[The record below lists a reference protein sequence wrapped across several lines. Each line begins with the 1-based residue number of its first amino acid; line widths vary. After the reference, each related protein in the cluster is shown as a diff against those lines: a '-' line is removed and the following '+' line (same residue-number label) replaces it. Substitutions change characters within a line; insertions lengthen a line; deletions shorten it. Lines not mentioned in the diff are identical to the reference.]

1 MAIQLLRSQ
10 RFMKVAMW
18 AVFLIVLPSFVA
30 FYGFSA
36 KGKSQ
41 YVDPNE
47 AMVTLV
53 FPDGDKEELGRD
65 QLLLAKQD
73 LQNYYVNLYSRL
85 SGQAPNQEIARMF
98 SSQLSNQEIAE
109 HALTRAA
116 LERRIEEQEIVVGSK
131 QVEESLK
138 NAGITKAQLDASLK
152 AQRMSQAQFLM
163 QQRGELTKERGT
175 DSVQRVARTSL
186 LETWME
192 YRRAKEKLT
201 VGLLYVPSAPF
212 RDTIE
217 PTDAE
222 LTEELA
228 LVSRTSPE
236 TITKA
241 AERVYS
247 YVKVSPPLPDPVEPP
262 TEEEILAALNA
273 APATE
278 TIAFAGSGTRIQ
290 HALIS
295 VNMRTTDTMLL
306 DESRARAAALRE
318 RIAAGE
324 DFATVANEYSED
336 LRNLIFDDPQTSPTL
351 LNGFIPRP
359 ISGSGID
366 VLAWGEEFANF
377 ADTAEVGKLS
387 GIIETPQGFSVARVV
402 ERGDNLRRNVAEVR
416 DYYSNKIFEERMK
429 ADEAKRK
436 KATAELVEKLR
447 EIAATQSTMEG
458 IAREAGV
465 EVGKTDAIPVD
476 RTFFRG
482 IGDLS
487 RDYLIIEDLRL
498 NEISPVVTT
507 ASGDAVVLK
516 VVERQVARTETLDEA
531 RPKLVESF
539 KFRRADEMAKA
550 RAEEIRASLK
560 ADDRVTTIGIERGLK
575 VKSLD
580 EPFTRAA
587 LPPELIQI
595 TNFSNASLSAGPMGT
610 LIAKSSGGPEEEGY
624 AVVQVLTIEAP
635 DRAAFLAELQTFEM
649 NMLAAKRQGIL
660 EDFYDDA
667 QATVKLT
674 ASELF
679 IPKKDESKAKSG

>member
-1 MAIQLLRSQ
+1 
-10 RFMKVAMW
+10 
-18 AVFLIVLPSFVA
+18 
-30 FYGFSA
+30 
-36 KGKSQ
+36 
-41 YVDPNE
+41 
-47 AMVTLV
+47 
-53 FPDGDKEELGRD
+53 
-65 QLLLAKQD
+65 
-73 LQNYYVNLYSRL
+73 
-85 SGQAPNQEIARMF
+85 
-98 SSQLSNQEIAE
+98 
-109 HALTRAA
+109 
-116 LERRIEEQEIVVGSK
+116 
-131 QVEESLK
+131 
-138 NAGITKAQLDASLK
+138 
-152 AQRMSQAQFLM
+152 
-163 QQRGELTKERGT
+163 
-175 DSVQRVARTSL
+175 
-186 LETWME
+186 
-192 YRRAKEKLT
+192 
-201 VGLLYVPSAPF
+201 
-212 RDTIE
+212 
-217 PTDAE
+217 
-222 LTEELA
+222 
-228 LVSRTSPE
+228 
-236 TITKA
+236 
-241 AERVYS
+241 
-247 YVKVSPPLPDPVEPP
+247 
-262 TEEEILAALNA
+262 
-273 APATE
+273 
-278 TIAFAGSGTRIQ
+278 
-290 HALIS
+290 
-295 VNMRTTDTMLL
+295 
-306 DESRARAAALRE
+306 
-318 RIAAGE
+318 
-324 DFATVANEYSED
+324 
-336 LRNLIFDDPQTSPTL
+336 
-351 LNGFIPRP
+351 
-359 ISGSGID
+359 
-366 VLAWGEEFANF
+366 
-377 ADTAEVGKLS
+377 
-387 GIIETPQGFSVARVV
+387 
-402 ERGDNLRRNVAEVR
+402 
-416 DYYSNKIFEERMK
+416 
-429 ADEAKRK
+429 
-436 KATAELVEKLR
+436 
-447 EIAATQSTMEG
+447 
-458 IAREAGV
+458 
-465 EVGKTDAIPVD
+465 VGKTDAIPVD

>member
-36 KGKSQ
+36 KENNT
-41 YVDPNE
+41 YIDPNE
-47 AMVTLV
+47 AMVTLE
-53 FPDGDKEELGRD
+53 FPNGDKEELGRD

-73 LQNYYVNLYSRL
+73 LQSYYVNLYSRL

-98 SSQLSNQEIAE
+98 SSQLSNQEVAE

-116 LERRIEEQEIVVGSK
+116 LERRIKDQEIVVGTK

-138 NAGITKAQLDASLK
+138 NAGITKAQLDATLK
-152 AQRMSQAQFLM
+152 AQRMSQSQFLM

-192 YRRAKEKLT
+192 YRRAKETLT
-201 VGLLYVPSAPF
+201 AGILYVPSESF
-212 RDTIE
+212 RATIE
-217 PTDAE
+217 PTDADLAAE
-222 LTEELA
+222 LEL
-228 LVSRTSPE
+228 VTRTAPE

-247 YVKVSPPLPDPVEPP
+247 YVKISAPLPDPVEPP
-262 TEEEILAALNA
+262 TDEEIQAAINA

-278 TIAFAGSGTRIQ
+278 TVAFAGSGARVR

-295 VNMRTTDTMLL
+295 VNMRTTDTLLL
-306 DESRARAAALRE
+306 DEARARAATIRE
-318 RIAAGE
+318 RVAGGE
-324 DFATVANEYSED
+324 DFATVANEMSED
-336 LRNLIFDDPQTSPTL
+336 LRNLIFSDPMTSPTL

-359 ISGSGID
+359 IAGSGID

-377 ADTAEVGKLS
+377 AKTAEIGKLS
-387 GIIETPQGFSVARVV
+387 GIIETPQGFTVARVE
-402 ERGDNLRRNVAEVR
+402 ERGENLRRTVDEVR
-416 DYYSNKIFEERMK
+416 DYYSEKIFEARMK
-429 ADEAKRK
+429 QDEAKRK
-436 KATAELVEKLR
+436 KATAEMVEKLR
-447 EIAATQSTMEG
+447 EIASTQSTMEG

-465 EVGKTDAIPVD
+465 ELAKTEAIPVD

-487 RDYLIIEDLRL
+487 RDYLIIEDMRL

-507 ASGDAVVLK
+507 AAGDAVVLK
-516 VVERQVARTETLDEA
+516 VIERQNSRMETLEEA
-531 RPKLVESF
+531 RPKLIESF
-539 KFRRADEMAKA
+539 KFRRADELAKA

-560 ADDRVTTIGIERGLK
+560 ANDEVTTIGIELGMK
-575 VKSLD
+575 VQALP
-580 EPFTRAA
+580 EPFTRGS

-595 TNFSNASLSAGPMGT
+595 QNFSNASLSASPMSA
-610 LIAKSSGGPEEEGY
+610 IVAKSSGGPDTEGY
-624 AVVQVLTIEAP
+624 AVVQILSIEPP
-635 DRAAFLAELQTFEM
+635 DRAKFLSELQTFEM

-667 QATVKLT
+667 QANVKLT

-679 IPKKDESKAKSG
+679 IPKTEPTKGKSG